1 MIKRTI
7 EISQEPAY
15 LATKHGQLQIRRGDN
30 LVGSIPCE
38 DIGVVLVDHPQTQY
52 SHSALTQLAE
62 FNAAVVLCGRNHL
75 PVAVLLPV
83 SHHSNVVWR
92 LRDQIAVGRPLSKQ
106 LWQQLIRAKIRASAS
121 NLEVGSPAKSK
132 LLELARQV
140 RSGDPT
146 NIEAL
151 AARIYWQN
159 WLKSDISFRRDV
171 EGDGLNSLLNYG
183 YAVIRAAIARAL
195 VAAGLTPALGIKHAN
210 RGNAFALAD
219 DLVEP
224 LRFLVDERVRELFYQ
239 GFLELG
245 PESKAGLLKLL
256 AEDLQLGSESGPMM
270 VCLHRYI
277 ASLVKC
283 YQGEA
288 KKLLIPERLKSASTT
303 NQEKLV

>member
-15 LATKHGQLQIRRGDN
+15 LATKHNQLQIRRGDQ
-30 LVGSIPCE
+30 LVGSVPCE
-38 DIGVVLVDHPQTQY
+38 DIGVLLVDHLQTRY

-83 SHHSNVVWR
+83 SDHSNVVWR
-92 LRDQIAVGRPLSKQ
+92 LRDQIAVGKPLSKQ
-106 LWQQLIRAKIRASAS
+106 LWQQLIRAKIRASAA
-121 NLEVGSPAKSK
+121 NLELGSPAKSK

-146 NIEAL
+146 NIEAQ
-151 AARIYWQN
+151 AARVYWQN
-159 WLKSDISFRRDV
+159 WLTSDISFRRDV
-171 EGDGLNSLLNYG
+171 DGEGLNSLLNYG
-183 YAVIRAAIARAL
+183 YAVVRAAIARAL
-195 VAAGLTPALGIKHAN
+195 VAAGLTPALGLKHSN

-219 DLVEP
+219 DLIEP
-224 LRFLVDERVRELFYQ
+224 LRALVDERVRELFHL

-245 PESKAGLLKLL
+245 PEAKAGLLKLL
-256 AEDLQLGSESGPMM
+256 AEDVQIGSESGPLM
-270 VCLHRYI
+270 VCLHRYV

-288 KKLLIPERLKSASTT
+288 KKLLIPERLKFVSSKNEAK
-303 NQEKLV
+303 N

>member
-15 LATKHGQLQIRRGDN
+15 LATKLDQLQIHRDDEI
-30 LVGSIPCE
+30 VASIPCE
-38 DIGVVLVDHPQTQY
+38 DIGVLLVDHPQTRY

-83 SHHSNVVWR
+83 SDHSNVVWR
-92 LRDQIAVGRPLSKQ
+92 LRDQIAVGKALSKQ
-106 LWQQLIRAKIRASAS
+106 LWQQLIRAKIRASAG
-121 NLEVGSPAKSK
+121 NLELGSPAKSK
-132 LLELARQV
+132 LLELACQV

-146 NIEAL
+146 NVEAY

-159 WLKSDISFRRDV
+159 WLPSDFSFGRDADG
-171 EGDGLNSLLNYG
+171 EGLNALLNYG
-183 YAVIRAAIARAL
+183 YAVVRAAIARAL
-195 VAAGLTPALGIKHAN
+195 VAAGLTPALGLKHAN

-219 DLVEP
+219 DLIEP
-224 LRFLVDERVRELFYQ
+224 LRALVDRRVRELFYQ
-239 GFLELG
+239 GFVELG
-245 PESKAGLLKLL
+245 PETKAGLLKLL
-256 AEDLQLGSESGPMM
+256 AEDVQLGSESGPLM
-270 VCLHRYI
+270 VCLHRYV

-303 NQEKLV
+303 NQAKN

>member
-15 LATKHGQLQIRRGDN
+15 LATKHNQLEIRHGDQ
-30 LVGSIPCE
+30 LASSIPCE
-38 DIGVVLVDHPQTQY
+38 DIGVLLVDHPQTRY

-75 PVAVLLPV
+75 PVAVLLPI
-83 SHHSNVVWR
+83 SEHSNVVWR

-121 NLEVGSPAKSK
+121 NLELGSPAKSK

-146 NIEAL
+146 NIEAQ
-151 AARIYWQN
+151 AAKIYWKN
-159 WLKSDISFRRDV
+159 WLTPDISFRRDADG
-171 EGDGLNSLLNYG
+171 EGLNSLLNYG
-183 YAVIRAAIARAL
+183 YAVLRAAIARAL
-195 VAAGLTPALGIKHAN
+195 VAAGLTPALGLKHAN

-219 DLVEP
+219 DLIEP
-224 LRFLVDERVRELFYQ
+224 LRALVDQRVRELFYR
-239 GFLELG
+239 GIVDIG
-245 PESKAGLLKLL
+245 PEAKAGLLTLL
-256 AEDLQLGSESGPMM
+256 AEDVQLGSESGPLM
-270 VCLHRYI
+270 VCLHRYV

-288 KKLLIPERLKSASTT
+288 KKMLIPERLTSM
-303 NQEKLV
+303 